1 MQILGYPNIDYKYN
15 LAHKFDMMVS
25 PTDSLSVGNSIE
37 VLNDLILTPTGATN
51 GVNIRDLT
59 ADNFRGNRK
68 KCMKIPLKH

>member
-1 MQILGYPNIDYKYN
+1 
-15 LAHKFDMMVS
+15 MMVS

-37 VLNDLILTPTGATN
+37 ILNELILTPTGATN